1 MHYTTTIGRNGD
13 RAAIALALIAV
24 LACET
29 RAQTATPP
37 SDRWYRGNTH
47 THTSASDGNAPA
59 LDVARWYKAHGYD
72 FVVITDHERV
82 TDVNPLNAQLAEPD
96 KFLVLRGEEITQKV
110 VDSLVPDKRRQAHV
124 VAIDIRDSI
133 LPLGERGNAVGT
145 TMAAVYARNLGAIRA
160 AGGIAQVNHPNFR
173 WSVRLSDL
181 LNVPDSTLYEVWN
194 GHPWVN
200 NLGGRDEQGRVAPSA
215 EALWDSLLTRGKFL
229 FGVATDDAHEYQ
241 PGAFE
246 DPLATHPGRAWIMVR
261 AETLSAPAL
270 LAAIRRGDFYA
281 STGVTLAQ
289 YRATASKI
297 ELRIAP
303 PSRPEDVRR
312 YRTQFIGRGGRVL
325 AEVDG
330 HAASYT
336 IKGNEGYVRATITD
350 SNGLQ
355 AWTQPIVVR

>member
-1 MHYTTTIGRNGD
+1 MRDLRIARRNV
-13 RAAIALALIAV
+13 RQAALAIALIGAAV
-24 LACET
+24 YEAS
-29 RAQTATPP
+29 AQAARPA
-37 SDRWYRGNTH
+37 DRWYRGNTH

-59 LDVARWYKAHGYD
+59 LEVARWYKAHGYD
-72 FVVITDHERV
+72 FLVITDHELV
-82 TDVNPLNAQLAEPD
+82 TDVAPLNAQLAEPN
-96 KFLVLRGEEITQKV
+96 KFLVLPGEEITQKV

-124 VAIDIRDSI
+124 VAIDIRDPI
-133 LPLGERGNAVGT
+133 LPLGQKGNAVGT
-145 TMAAVYARNLGAIRA
+145 TMAAVYARNLGAVRA
-160 AGGIAQVNHPNFR
+160 AGGLAQINHPNFR

-181 LNVPDSTLYEVWN
+181 VNVPDSSLYEVWN

-241 PGAFE
+241 PAAFE

-261 AETLSAPAL
+261 ADTLSLPAL
-270 LAAIRRGDFYA
+270 MTAMRRGDFYA
-281 STGVTLAQ
+281 STGVTLED
-289 YRATASKI
+289 YRATRSKI
-297 ELRIAP
+297 ELRIAA

-312 YRTQFIGRGGRVL
+312 YQTRFIGRGGRVL
-325 AEVDG
+325 AEVYG
-330 HAASYT
+330 RSATYA
-336 IKGNEGYVRATITD
+336 IKGDEGYVRATITD

>member
-1 MHYTTTIGRNGD
+1 MRDLRIARRNV
-13 RAAIALALIAV
+13 RQAALATALIGVAV
-24 LACET
+24 YEAS
-29 RAQTATPP
+29 AQAARPA
-37 SDRWYRGNTH
+37 DRWYRGNTH

-59 LDVARWYKAHGYD
+59 LEVARWYKAHGYD
-72 FVVITDHERV
+72 FLVITDHELV
-82 TDVNPLNAQLAEPD
+82 TDVAPLNAQLAEPN
-96 KFLVLRGEEITQKV
+96 KFLVLPGEEITQKV

-124 VAIDIRDSI
+124 VAIDIRDPI
-133 LPLGERGNAVGT
+133 LPLGQKGNAVGT
-145 TMAAVYARNLGAIRA
+145 TMAAVYARNLGAVRA
-160 AGGIAQVNHPNFR
+160 AGGLAQINHPNFR

-181 LNVPDSTLYEVWN
+181 VNVPDSSLYEVWN

-241 PGAFE
+241 PAAFE

-261 AETLSAPAL
+261 ADTLSLPAL
-270 LAAIRRGDFYA
+270 MTAMRRGDFYA
-281 STGVTLAQ
+281 STGVTLED
-289 YRATASKI
+289 YRATRSKI
-297 ELRIAP
+297 ELRIAA

-312 YRTQFIGRGGRVL
+312 YQTRFVGRGGRVL
-325 AEVDG
+325 AEVYG
-330 HAASYT
+330 RSATYA
-336 IKGNEGYVRATITD
+336 IKGDEGYVRATITD